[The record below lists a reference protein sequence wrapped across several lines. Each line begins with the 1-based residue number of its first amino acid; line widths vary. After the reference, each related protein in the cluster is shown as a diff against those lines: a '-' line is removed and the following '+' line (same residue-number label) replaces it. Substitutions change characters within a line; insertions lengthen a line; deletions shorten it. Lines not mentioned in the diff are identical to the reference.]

1 MKLTIRWSLII
12 GFLCLIWGTYAV
24 TTTSTFVSSQK
35 TLNDHAMNIMENI
48 ADLAMEKSQNHLA
61 HAYGAAVLTRR
72 LVAANVVSVNEN
84 NIDSLEQY
92 FLDQLFIYSHFA
104 GIYLGKPNG
113 DFFYVSRNGQRSPGG
128 FRTKIIS
135 HRGGVR
141 KIALTWRDKNLNI
154 LSKEFDPD
162 DSYDPRIRP
171 WYKKALEHKKI
182 VWTDPYI
189 FFTSQKPG
197 ITIAG
202 PTYDESGVLQSI
214 VGVDIE
220 IDELSTFIGNL
231 KIGQNG
237 QAFMI
242 NNNGEV
248 VAFPDLEKIKT
259 RGPSGSKSLR
269 LVKIHELDAILS
281 RKAFSAVG
289 LIKDEGGRFDLKE
302 SRFARFEHEG
312 QYHHAMLTPFSIPQ
326 WPWIIGVHLPEDD
339 YLGDLKKN
347 RLFNILLTLVISVIA
362 TVIALYFARSIIRP
376 ITSLEK
382 EALAVKNDDMQTRF
396 NINSKYKEIQE
407 TADSFRL
414 MKEAIRKTQEKY
426 SGIFENIQDVYYE
439 TSLEGVILEM
449 SPSIEKIS
457 PYKRENMLGVKIDQF
472 YFSPRDGEEMI
483 RTLLADKIISDY
495 EILLKLDGDEPT
507 CVSLN
512 SVLMTDEQGAP
523 LKIVGSMRDI
533 TARKKAEAE
542 LHNYREHLEE
552 LVQERTADLEKA
564 GEKLKEEMKQ
574 RLQIELALDE
584 NQEKYRNILES
595 IEEGYFET
603 DLSGNFTFYND
614 ATSRILGWLR
624 SELPGMN
631 LREYTS
637 RDTAQKLFLTFKEV
651 YRTGKPCKAIE
662 FEIIRKDRKKR
673 YIEMSVSL
681 VRNTEGKPQGF
692 SGIGRDTTA
701 RRLAENERKRLED
714 KLQQVQRLEA
724 IGTLAGGIAHDFNNL
739 LMGIQGNVD
748 LLLISLDAT
757 DPLYENA
764 QSIERCVS
772 SGANLTRQLLGYA
785 RGGKYFVQPI
795 NINDVVQTSSTL
807 FGRTKK
813 ETKVICE
820 YQEDIWTVEVD
831 RSQIEQVLVNLYLN
845 AWQAMGYGGTIHV
858 KTENAVL
865 DNDFVRPY
873 EALPGRYV
881 RVSVGDTGRG
891 MDKETQKRVFE
902 PFFTTKTMG
911 KGTGMGLAS
920 AFGILKNHNGII
932 HFTSTLGKG
941 TTFDIYLPASDLPAE
956 NDTTLEE
963 TVRTGSETV
972 LIVDDEDYVLDACK
986 AMLTRLG
993 YSTILARSGEEAVE
1007 IFRRDNE
1014 RIDLIILDMVMPGM
1028 DGLTAYEHLK
1038 EINPDVKVLLSSGY
1052 SLTGVV
1058 KKILDKGCDE
1068 YIQKPFSLSRISLI
1082 TRELLDRKTSR
1093 VARD

>member
-35 TLNDHAMNIMENI
+35 TLNGHAINIMENI

-61 HAYGAAVLTRR
+61 HAHGAAVLTRR
-72 LVAANVVSVNEN
+72 LLAANVVSVNEN

-92 FLDQLFIYSHFA
+92 FLDQLVIYSHFA
-104 GIYLGKPNG
+104 GIYLAKPNG
-113 DFFYVSRNGQRSPGG
+113 DFFYVSRNGQPSPGG
-128 FRTKIIS
+128 LRTKIIS
-135 HRGGVR
+135 HRNGVR
-141 KIALTWRDKNLNI
+141 NTALTWRDKNLNI
-154 LSKEFDPD
+154 LSKEFDPED
-162 DSYDPRIRP
+162 RYDPRVRP
-171 WYKKALEHKKI
+171 WYKKALAHKKI
-182 VWTDPYI
+182 VWSDPYV

-202 PTYDESGVLQSI
+202 PTYDKSGALKGI

-237 QAFMI
+237 RAFMI

-259 RGPSGSKSLR
+259 QGPSGSKSFR

-289 LIKDEGGRFDLKE
+289 LIKDEQGRFDLKE
-302 SRFARFEHEG
+302 SRFARFEHQG

-339 YLGDLKKN
+339 YLGDLKKS
-347 RLFNILLTLVISVIA
+347 RLFNILLTLVISVVA

-376 ITSLEK
+376 ITNLEK
-382 EALAVKNDDMQTRF
+382 EALAVKNDDMQTQF

-414 MKEAIRKTQEKY
+414 MKEAIRKSREKY

-439 TSLEGVILEM
+439 TSPDGVILEM

-457 PYKRENMLGVKIDQF
+457 PCKREKMLGVNVDQF
-472 YFSPRDGEEMI
+472 YISPRDREEMV
-483 RTLLADKIISDY
+483 RTLLEDKKISDY
-495 EILLKLDGDEPT
+495 EIVVKLDGTEPAW
-507 CVSLN
+507 VSLN

-523 LKIVGSMRDI
+523 LKIVGSLRDI

-552 LVQERTADLEKA
+552 LVQARTADLEKA

-574 RLQIELALDE
+574 HLQTELALGE
-584 NQEKYRNILES
+584 NKEKYRNILES

-603 DLSGNFTFYND
+603 NLRGNFTFYND
-614 ATSRILGWLR
+614 AASKTLGWLK
-624 SELPGMN
+624 SELTGMN
-631 LREYTS
+631 IRNYTS
-637 RDTAQKLFLTFKEV
+637 RETAQKLFLAFKEV
-651 YRTGKPCKAIE
+651 YRTGKPCRAIE
-662 FEIIRKDRKKR
+662 FEIIRKDGKKR

-681 VRNTEGKPQGF
+681 VRNAEGKPQGF
-692 SGIGRDTTA
+692 RGIGRDTTA
-701 RRLAENERKRLED
+701 RRLAQNERKKLED

-757 DPLYENA
+757 DPRYENTR
-764 QSIERCVS
+764 SIERCVR

-785 RGGKYFVQPI
+785 RGGKYYVKPI
-795 NINDVVQTSSTL
+795 NLNGVVQASSTL

-820 YQEDIWTVEVD
+820 YQEDLWTVEVD

-845 AWQAMGYGGTIHV
+845 AWQAMGHRGTIHV

-873 EALPGRYV
+873 EVVPGKYV
-881 RVSVGDTGRG
+881 RVSVGDKGRG
-891 MDKETQKRVFE
+891 IDKETQKRVFE
-902 PFFTTKTMG
+902 PFFTTKSMG

-941 TTFDIYLPASDLPAE
+941 TTFYIYLPASDLPAE
-956 NDTTLEE
+956 NDTALEE
-963 TVRTGSETV
+963 N
-972 LIVDDEDYVLDACK
+972 
-986 AMLTRLG
+986 M
-993 YSTILARSGEEAVE
+993 
-1007 IFRRDNE
+1007 RDQ
-1014 RIDLIILDMVMPGM
+1014 ISFGHP
-1028 DGLTAYEHLK
+1028 
-1038 EINPDVKVLLSSGY
+1038 PDF
-1052 SLTGVV
+1052 
-1058 KKILDKGCDE
+1058 E
-1068 YIQKPFSLSRISLI
+1068 
-1082 TRELLDRKTSR
+1082 
-1093 VARD
+1093 

>member
-24 TTTSTFVSSQK
+24 TTWSTYVSSQK
-35 TLNDHAMNIMENI
+35 TLNGHAMNIMENI
-48 ADLAMEKSQNHLA
+48 AGLALEKSQNHLA

-72 LVAANVVSVNEN
+72 LLAANVVSVNEN
-84 NIDSLEQY
+84 NIDTLEQY
-92 FLDQLFIYSHFA
+92 FLDQLVIYPHFA

-113 DFFYVSRNGQRSPGG
+113 DFFYVNRSEQHSPVG

-141 KIALTWRDKNLNI
+141 KTALTWRDQNLNV
-154 LSKEFDPD
+154 LSKEFDPED
-162 DSYDPRIRP
+162 RYDPRIRP
-171 WYKKALEHKKI
+171 WYKKALEHEKI

-202 PTYDESGVLQSI
+202 PTYDESDVLKGI

-220 IDELSTFIGNL
+220 IDELSSFIGNL

-259 RGPSGSKSLR
+259 QGASGSKSLR
-269 LVKIHELDAILS
+269 FVKIHELDAILS
-281 RKAFSAVG
+281 RKAFAAVG
-289 LIKDEGGRFDLKE
+289 LIQDERGRFELKE

-339 YLGDLKKN
+339 YLGDLKKS
-347 RLFNILLTLVISVIA
+347 RMFNILLTLIISIVA
-362 TVIALYFARSIIRP
+362 TVIALYFARGIIRP
-376 ITSLEK
+376 ITNLEK

-396 NINSKYKEIQE
+396 NINSRYKEIQE

-414 MKEAIRKTQEKY
+414 MKEAIRKSHEKY

-439 TSLEGVILEM
+439 ASLDGVILEV

-457 PYKRENMLGVKIDQF
+457 PYKRENLLGMRVDQF
-472 YFSPRDGEEMI
+472 YFSPRDREEMI
-483 RTLLADKIISDY
+483 QVLLANKKISDY
-495 EILLKLDGDEPT
+495 EVLLKLDGEEPKYG
-507 CVSLN
+507 SLN
-512 SVLMTDEQGAP
+512 SVLMTDEEGAP

-552 LVQERTADLEKA
+552 LVQERTADLERA
-564 GEKLKEEMKQ
+564 GQKLKEEMKQ
-574 RLQIELALDE
+574 RLQTELALGE
-584 NQEKYRNILES
+584 NQEKYRIILES

-614 ATSRILGWLR
+614 ATSRILGWLK

-631 LREYTS
+631 VRNYTS
-637 RDTAQKLFLTFKEV
+637 RDTAQKLFLTFKDV
-651 YRTGKPCKAIE
+651 FRTGKPCRAIE

-681 VRNTEGKPQGF
+681 VCNAEGKPQGF
-692 SGIGRDTTA
+692 RGIGRDTTD

-757 DPLYENA
+757 DPRYENTR
-764 QSIERCVS
+764 SIERCVL

-785 RGGKYFVQPI
+785 RGGKYLVRPI
-795 NINDVVQTSSTL
+795 DLNDVVQTSSTL

-845 AWQAMGYGGTIHV
+845 AWQAMGHRGTIRV

-865 DNDFVRPY
+865 DADFVRPY
-873 EALPGRYV
+873 EAVAGKYV
-881 RVSVGDTGRG
+881 RISVGDTGRG
-891 MDKETQKRVFE
+891 MDKDTQKRVFE
-902 PFFTTKTMG
+902 PFFTTKSMG

-932 HFTSTLGKG
+932 RFDSTLGKG
-941 TTFDIYLPASDLPAE
+941 TMFYIYLPASDRPAE
-956 NDTTLEE
+956 IDTTPVENVRRGNE
-963 TVRTGSETV
+963 TILV
-972 LIVDDEDYVLDACK
+972 VDDEDYILETCE
-986 AMLTRLG
+986 AMLMKLG
-993 YSTILARSGEEAVE
+993 YNTILAHSGAEAVE
-1007 IFRRDNE
+1007 IFRRDNGS
-1014 RIDLIILDMVMPGM
+1014 IDLIILDMVMPGM
-1028 DGLTAYEHLK
+1028 DGLTAYDHLK
-1038 EINPDVKVLLSSGY
+1038 EIKPDVKVILSSGY

-1068 YIQKPFSLSRISLI
+1068 YIQKPFSLSQISRI
-1082 TRELLDRKTSR
+1082 TRELLDK
-1093 VARD
+1093 